1 MLNIRNI
8 HALSEFQ
15 RNTKFY
21 VQQLRETQQPLV
33 LTVNG
38 EAALVVQDAESYQQ
52 LLDELELA
60 RSVLAIK
67 QSQKEFAEG
76 KDRDAREALEELRA
90 KYDIPS

>member
-1 MLNIRNI
+1 MVDIRNI

-15 RNTKFY
+15 RNTKYY
-21 VQQLRETQQPLV
+21 VQQLQETHKPLV

-60 RSVLAIK
+60 RSLVAIK
-67 QSQKEFAEG
+67 QSQEEFTAG